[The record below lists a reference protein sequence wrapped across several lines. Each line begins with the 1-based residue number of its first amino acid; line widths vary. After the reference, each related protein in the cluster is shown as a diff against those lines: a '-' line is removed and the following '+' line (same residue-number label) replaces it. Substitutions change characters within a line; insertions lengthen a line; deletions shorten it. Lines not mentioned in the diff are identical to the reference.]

1 MAQNADMNTYN
12 EIDNILKNV
21 VASNSNLSLADT
33 TTGISIIGF
42 ADSQEI
48 DKVKKELKDS
58 LKNNIGQCRNKK
70 KREGFEQMRVVS
82 QVLAKE
88 DGRNLWIVRDTDF
101 YANDEY
107 FDMYND
113 NNNRQFYIKSAY
125 ESEAEF
131 IQIELVDMGM
141 LDDCTS
147 FDDIQDLVKKY
158 GELWKAIESLN
169 DDEVVALDEESWH
182 FEKVK
187 RYVTSYHEDRY
198 TYAIALSIV

>member
-1 MAQNADMNTYN
+1 MKTYN

-21 VASNSNLSLADT
+21 VTNNSNLSLADT

-48 DKVKKELKDS
+48 DKVKKELAGS
-58 LKNNIGQCRNKK
+58 LKNLIGQCRNKK
-70 KREGFEQMRVVS
+70 KREELEQMRVVS

-113 NNNRQFYIKSAY
+113 NNNLQFYIKSAY

-147 FDDIQDLVKKY
+147 FDDIQDLAKKY
-158 GELWKAIESLN
+158 GELWKAIESLK

-198 TYAIALSIV
+198 AYAIALSIV

>member
-1 MAQNADMNTYN
+1 MKTYN

-21 VASNSNLSLADT
+21 VDNNSNLSLADT

-48 DKVKKELKDS
+48 GKVKKELKDS
-58 LKNNIGQCRNKK
+58 LKNLIEQCRSEK
-70 KREGFEQMRVVS
+70 KREELEQMRVVS
-82 QVLAKE
+82 QILIKE
-88 DGRNLWIVRDTDF
+88 DGRNMWIVRDTNF
-101 YANDEY
+101 YANHGC
-107 FDMYND
+107 FGMCD
-113 NNNRQFYIKSAY
+113 NNNRQFYLKSSY

-147 FDDIQDLVKKY
+147 FDGIQDIVKRY

-198 TYAIALSIV
+198 SYAIALSIV

>member
-1 MAQNADMNTYN
+1 METYN

-21 VASNSNLSLADT
+21 VVNNSNLSLADT
-33 TTGISIIGF
+33 TTGVSIIGF

-58 LKNNIGQCRNKK
+58 LKNLIEQCRSEK
-70 KREGFEQMRVVS
+70 KREEFEQMRVVS
-82 QVLAKE
+82 QILIKE
-88 DGRNLWIVRDTDF
+88 DGRNMWIVRDTNL
-101 YANDEY
+101 YANHGC
-107 FDMYND
+107 FGMCD
-113 NNNRQFYIKSAY
+113 NSNRQFYIKSSY

-147 FDDIQDLVKKY
+147 FDDIQDIVKRY
-158 GELWKAIESLN
+158 GELWKAIESLK

>member
-1 MAQNADMNTYN
+1 MKTYN

-21 VASNSNLSLADT
+21 VDNNSNLSLADT

-58 LKNNIGQCRNKK
+58 LNNLIGQCRSKK
-70 KREGFEQMRVVS
+70 KREELEQMRVVS
-82 QVLAKE
+82 QILIKE
-88 DGRNLWIVRDTDF
+88 DGRNMWIVRDTDF

-107 FDMYND
+107 FDMYD
-113 NNNRQFYIKSAY
+113 DSNNRQFYLKSSY

-131 IQIELVDMGM
+131 IQTELVDMGM
-141 LDDCTS
+141 LDECTS
-147 FDDIQDLVKKY
+147 FDDIQDLVKRY
-158 GELWKAIESLN
+158 GELWKAIESLK

-187 RYVTSYHEDRY
+187 RYVTSYNEDRY

>member
-1 MAQNADMNTYN
+1 MKTYN
-12 EIDNILKNV
+12 EIDNILKNAV
-21 VASNSNLSLADT
+21 DNNSNLSLADT

-48 DKVKKELKDS
+48 DKVKKELAGS
-58 LKNNIGQCRNKK
+58 LKNLIGQCCNKK
-70 KREGFEQMRVVS
+70 KREEFEQMRVVS

-88 DGRNLWIVRDTDF
+88 DGRNMWIVRDTDF

-107 FDMYND
+107 FDMYD

-141 LDDCTS
+141 LDECTS
-147 FDDIQDLVKKY
+147 FDDIQDLVKRY

>member
-1 MAQNADMNTYN
+1 MTQNTDMKTYN

-21 VASNSNLSLADT
+21 VGNNSNLSLADT

-48 DKVKKELKDS
+48 GKVKKELKDS
-58 LKNNIGQCRNKK
+58 LKNLIEQCRNKK
-70 KREGFEQMRVVS
+70 KKEEFERMRVVS

-88 DGRNLWIVRDTDF
+88 DGRNMWIVRDTDF

-113 NNNRQFYIKSAY
+113 SNNRQFYLKSSY

-147 FDDIQDLVKKY
+147 FDGIQDIVKRY

-198 TYAIALSIV
+198 SYAIALSIV

>member
-1 MAQNADMNTYN
+1 MKTYN

-21 VASNSNLSLADT
+21 VDNNSNLSLADT

-48 DKVKKELKDS
+48 DKVKKELADS
-58 LKNNIGQCRNKK
+58 LKNLIGQCRNKK
-70 KREGFEQMRVVS
+70 KREEFEQMRVVS
-82 QVLAKE
+82 QILIKE
-88 DGRNLWIVRDTDF
+88 DGRNMWIVRDTNF
-101 YANDEY
+101 YANHGC
-107 FDMYND
+107 FGMCD
-113 NNNRQFYIKSAY
+113 NNNRQFYIKSSY

-147 FDDIQDLVKKY
+147 FDDIQDLVKRY
-158 GELWKAIESLN
+158 GELWKAIESLK

>member
-1 MAQNADMNTYN
+1 MKTYN

-21 VASNSNLSLADT
+21 VDNNSNLSLADT

-48 DKVKKELKDS
+48 DKVKKELKDA
-58 LKNNIGQCRNKK
+58 LKNLIGQCRNKK
-70 KREGFEQMRVVS
+70 QREEFERMRVVS

-88 DGRNLWIVRDTDF
+88 DGRNMWIVRDTDF

-113 NNNRQFYIKSAY
+113 NNNLQFYIKSSY

-147 FDDIQDLVKKY
+147 FDDIQDLVKRY

-198 TYAIALSIV
+198 AYAIALSII

>member
-1 MAQNADMNTYN
+1 MKTYN

-21 VASNSNLSLADT
+21 VDNNSNLSLADT

-58 LKNNIGQCRNKK
+58 LKNLIGQCRNKK
-70 KREGFEQMRVVS
+70 KREELEQMRVVS
-82 QVLAKE
+82 QILIKE
-88 DGRNLWIVRDTDF
+88 DGKNMWIVRDTNF
-101 YANDEY
+101 YANHGC
-107 FDMYND
+107 FGMCD
-113 NNNRQFYIKSAY
+113 NNSNRQFYIKSSY

-147 FDDIQDLVKKY
+147 FDDIQDLVKRY

-198 TYAIALSIV
+198 SYAIALSIV

>member
-198 TYAIALSIV
+198 AYAIALSII

>member
-1 MAQNADMNTYN
+1 METYN

-21 VASNSNLSLADT
+21 VANNSNLSLADT

-42 ADSQEI
+42 ADSKEI
-48 DKVKKELKDS
+48 DKVKKELEDS
-58 LKNNIGQCRNKK
+58 LKNLIGQCRNKK
-70 KREGFEQMRVVS
+70 EREEFEQMRVVS
-82 QVLAKE
+82 QILIKE
-88 DGRNLWIVRDTDF
+88 DGRNMWIVRDTNL
-101 YANDEY
+101 YANHGC
-107 FDMYND
+107 FGMCD
-113 NNNRQFYIKSAY
+113 NNNRQFYTKSAY

-147 FDDIQDLVKKY
+147 FDDIQDLAKRY
-158 GELWKAIESLN
+158 GELWNAIESLN

>member
-1 MAQNADMNTYN
+1 METYN

-21 VASNSNLSLADT
+21 VDNNSNLSLADT

-48 DKVKKELKDS
+48 DKVKKELEDS
-58 LKNNIGQCRNKK
+58 LKNLIGQCRNKK
-70 KREGFEQMRVVS
+70 EREEFEQMRVVS
-82 QVLAKE
+82 QILIKE
-88 DGRNLWIVRDTDF
+88 DGRNMWIVRDTNL
-101 YANDEY
+101 YANHGC
-107 FDMYND
+107 FGMCD
-113 NNNRQFYIKSAY
+113 NNNRQFYIKSSY

-198 TYAIALSIV
+198 AYAIALSIV

>member
-1 MAQNADMNTYN
+1 MKTYN

-21 VASNSNLSLADT
+21 VDNNSNLSLADT

-48 DKVKKELKDS
+48 GKVKKELAGS
-58 LKNNIGQCRNKK
+58 LKNLIEQCRNKK
-70 KREGFEQMRVVS
+70 KREEFEQMRVVS
-82 QVLAKE
+82 QILIKE
-88 DGRNLWIVRDTDF
+88 DGRNMWIVRDTNF
-101 YANDEY
+101 YANHGC
-107 FDMYND
+107 FGMCD
-113 NNNRQFYIKSAY
+113 NNANRQFYIKSAY

-147 FDDIQDLVKKY
+147 FDDIQDLVKRY

-169 DDEVVALDEESWH
+169 DDEAVALDEESWH

>member
-1 MAQNADMNTYN
+1 METY

-21 VASNSNLSLADT
+21 VDNNSNLSLADT

-48 DKVKKELKDS
+48 DKVKKELADA
-58 LKNNIGQCRNKK
+58 LKNNIEQCRNKK
-70 KREGFEQMRVVS
+70 KKEEFEQMRVVS
-82 QVLAKE
+82 QILIKE
-88 DGRNLWIVRDTDF
+88 DGRNMWIVRDTNF
-101 YANDEY
+101 LANHGC
-107 FDMYND
+107 FDMCD

-147 FDDIQDLVKKY
+147 FDDIKDIVKRY
-158 GELWKAIESLN
+158 GELWKAIESLK

-198 TYAIALSIV
+198 AYAIALSII

>member
-1 MAQNADMNTYN
+1 MKTYN

-21 VASNSNLSLADT
+21 VDNNSNLSLADT
-33 TTGISIIGF
+33 TTGISIFGF

-48 DKVKKELKDS
+48 GKVKKELAGS
-58 LKNNIGQCRNKK
+58 LKNLIEQCCNKK
-70 KREGFEQMRVVS
+70 KREELEQMRVVS

-107 FDMYND
+107 FDMCDTSD

-147 FDDIQDLVKKY
+147 FDDIQDIVKRY
-158 GELWKAIESLN
+158 GELWKAIESLK

>member
-1 MAQNADMNTYN
+1 MKTYN

-21 VASNSNLSLADT
+21 VDNNSNLSLADT

-48 DKVKKELKDS
+48 DKVKKELAGS
-58 LKNNIGQCRNKK
+58 LKNLIGQCRNKK
-70 KREGFEQMRVVS
+70 RREEFEQTRVVS
-82 QVLAKE
+82 QILIKE
-88 DGRNLWIVRDTDF
+88 DGKNMWIVRDTNF
-101 YANDEY
+101 YANHGCFGMCDS
-107 FDMYND
+107 NA
-113 NNNRQFYIKSAY
+113 NRQFYIKSSY

-147 FDDIQDLVKKY
+147 FDDIQDLAKKY

>member
-1 MAQNADMNTYN
+1 MKTYN
-12 EIDNILKNV
+12 EIDSILKNV
-21 VASNSNLSLADT
+21 VANNSNLSLADT
-33 TTGISIIGF
+33 TTGVSIIGF

-48 DKVKKELKDS
+48 DKVKKELAGS
-58 LKNNIGQCRNKK
+58 LKNLIGQCRNKK
-70 KREGFEQMRVVS
+70 KREEFEQMRVVS
-82 QVLAKE
+82 QVLAKQ

-107 FDMYND
+107 FDMYD
-113 NNNRQFYIKSAY
+113 DSNNRQFYLKSSY

-131 IQIELVDMGM
+131 IQTELVDMGM

-147 FDDIQDLVKKY
+147 FDDIQDLVKRY

-169 DDEVVALDEESWH
+169 DDEAVALDEESWH
-182 FEKVK
+182 VEKVK

>member
-1 MAQNADMNTYN
+1 MKTYN

-21 VASNSNLSLADT
+21 VDNNSNLSLADT

-48 DKVKKELKDS
+48 DKVKKELAGS
-58 LKNNIGQCRNKK
+58 LKNLIGQCRNKK
-70 KREGFEQMRVVS
+70 KREELEQMRVVS

-113 NNNRQFYIKSAY
+113 NNNLQFYIKSAY

-147 FDDIQDLVKKY
+147 FDDIQDLAKKY
-158 GELWKAIESLN
+158 GELWKAIESLK

-198 TYAIALSIV
+198 AYAIALSIV